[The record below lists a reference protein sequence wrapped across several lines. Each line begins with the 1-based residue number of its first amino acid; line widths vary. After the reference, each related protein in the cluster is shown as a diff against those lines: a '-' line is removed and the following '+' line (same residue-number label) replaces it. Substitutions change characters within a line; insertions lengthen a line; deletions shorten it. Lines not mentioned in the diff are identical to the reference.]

1 MESRE
6 YFEEDLLEMPT
17 PNRSAPS
24 TPNQV
29 TKKNAVHVPKS
40 HFKMSPPSTKQSPKS
55 PQESPTEPLEEKT
68 LVSEEVR
75 IKGQEKLTYLK
86 QCKNKKLS
94 PEQIFE
100 KYPFCRMSIFTFDD
114 ARLRDQ

>member
-1 MESRE
+1 MHLPS
-6 YFEEDLLEMPT
+6 

-24 TPNQV
+24 TPNHY
-29 TKKNAVHVPKS
+29 TKKNAVQLPKS
-40 HFKMSPPSTKQSPKS
+40 HFKVSPPSTKKTPKS
-55 PQESPTEPLEEKT
+55 HKESHLSSLEEKT

-86 QCKNKKLS
+86 QCKFKKLT

-100 KYPFCRMSIFTFDD
+100 NYPFSNMQVFTFNHEVIRDD
-114 ARLRDQ
+114 HNNFTASIV